1 MKDLTEMIKLSL
13 KDKKNKSRLWE
24 FDKMFKISES
34 EMIKHR
40 FENAEETLYDEDLT
54 KINKISET

>member
-40 FENAEETLYDEDLT
+40 FENAEETLCMM
-54 KINKISET
+54 KI